1 MSRHARSEERTRSR
15 LDMKEANR
23 YWGSRELPTA
33 KTQFFD
39 AVTVPAP
46 AEGAR
51 IATIRLYGPI
61 DSWGGYWGVSAK
73 DVGEVLDALP
83 DTVEQ
88 IILRIN
94 SPGGEVF
101 EASTILN
108 MFRAHR
114 ATVLA
119 VVDGLAASAASF
131 LAAGCDEAVMSP
143 GTTMM
148 IHSPSTF
155 TWGNARDLRK
165 DADFLDTIER
175 SIIDV
180 YSAKAGEKD
189 WAALLAADT
198 WLSSQ
203 EAVDLGLADRVAVIP
218 DAGETSTVGEDELEL
233 QLVLAPDEG
242 DPEDAYA
249 RLSRFAAH
257 AREGA
262 PIRPVSTEP
271 GTPNRKELLVS
282 DTLKAGLSERL
293 GANATALSDDEL
305 LALVDEKLAGTSNTV
320 PENAIVVDRAAF
332 EQLQANSSAGV
343 EALANQVKDRRD
355 SVVNLAVATGRIAPA
370 AKQDWRDALDND
382 EERITKILDAMPAN
396 TLPVKEL
403 GLTDDTT
410 TPEDSAYGR
419 VFGETKEA

>member
-1 MSRHARSEERTRSR
+1 MNRHARSEERTRSR
-15 LDMKEANR
+15 PDMKDANR

-39 AVTVPAP
+39 AVTVPGST
-46 AEGAR
+46 EGATT
-51 IATIRLYGPI
+51 ATIRLYGPI

-83 DTVEQ
+83 ESVEQ

-114 ATVLA
+114 ASVLA

-165 DADFLDTIER
+165 DAEFLDTIER

-189 WAALLAADT
+189 WAALLEADT
-198 WLSSQ
+198 WLTPD
-203 EAVDLGLADRVAVIP
+203 EAVELGLADRVAVIP
-218 DAGETSTVGEDELEL
+218 DAGETSTVGEEELE
-233 QLVLAPDEG
+233 LVLAPAES

-262 PIRPVSTEP
+262 LTPPVSSEP
-271 GTPNRKELLVS
+271 GTPNRKEPIVG
-282 DTLKAGLSERL
+282 DNLKAGLSERL
-293 GANATALSDDEL
+293 GTTDAALTDEQL
-305 LALVDEKLAGTSNTV
+305 LALVDEKLAGTSNAI
-320 PENAIVVDRAAF
+320 PENAIVVDRSSF
-332 EQLQANSSAGV
+332 EQLQSDAAAGAR
-343 EALANQVKDRRD
+343 ALANQDKARRD
-355 SVVNLAVATGRIAPA
+355 GIVTAALTSGRITTAS
-370 AKQDWRDALDND
+370 QQSWRDALEKD
-382 EERITKILDAMPAN
+382 EEGIAKILGA
-396 TLPVKEL
+396 LPVTVPVQEI
-403 GLTDDTT
+403 GHSDDTS